1 MNYWRNLNK
10 TKVKHGGAQKES
22 KLIQK
27 HADQWCRDNGYPIRK
42 RKRTKYT
49 QKSKANNHFRS
60 NFILP

>member
-1 MNYWRNLNK
+1 
-10 TKVKHGGAQKES
+10 
-22 KLIQK
+22 LIQK

-49 QKSKANNHFRS
+49 QKSKTNNHFRS